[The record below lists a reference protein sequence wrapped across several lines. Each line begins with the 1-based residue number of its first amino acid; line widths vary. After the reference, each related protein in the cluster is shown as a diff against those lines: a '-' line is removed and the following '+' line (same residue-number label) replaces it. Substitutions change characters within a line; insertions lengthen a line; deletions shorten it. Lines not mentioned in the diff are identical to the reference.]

1 MSGLTPKVSVV
12 IPCYNHG
19 IYLDEAVDS
28 VLAQSFSDFEI
39 VIVNDGSTDPYTI
52 DLLKGYGRPKTR
64 VLHTENAGV
73 SSARNSGIAAARG
86 EYILPLDADDR
97 IAPNYLEKG
106 VAVLDARPEVGIV
119 YCDEQM
125 FGERDDFWI
134 MPQYDPVA
142 LLFDNQIFPS
152 AFFRKS
158 DWEKVGGYSTRFIY
172 GWEDWDFWI
181 SMSTLKKEV
190 TKIPELLYYYRIRSE
205 SRDHSMRL
213 IHKLAMMS
221 LIVLRHKKLYLKNLH
236 HLLAKLF
243 RLLTTL
249 LLRCAGSWTNTGL

>member
-1 MSGLTPKVSVV
+1 MTGLRPKVSVV

-28 VLAQSFSDFEI
+28 ILAQSFNDFEI
-39 VIVNDGSTDPYTI
+39 VIVNDGSTDPFTK
-52 DLLKGYGRPKTR
+52 DLLARYHRPKTR

-97 IAPNYLEKG
+97 VAPSYIEKG
-106 VAVLDARPEVGIV
+106 VAILDARPEVGIV

-125 FGERDDFWI
+125 FGERNDVWI
-134 MPQYDPVA
+134 MPEYDPVA
-142 LLFDNQIFPS
+142 LLFDNHIFPS

-158 DWEKVGGYSTRFIY
+158 DWEKVGGYCSGFVY

-205 SRDHSMRL
+205 SRDHSMRF

-221 LIVLRHKKLYLKNLH
+221 LIMLRHKRLYLKNLH
-236 HLLAKLF
+236 YLLAKCF
-243 RLLTTL
+243 RLLATR
-249 LLRCAGSWTNTGL
+249 LRGCSVY

>member
-1 MSGLTPKVSVV
+1 MTGLRPKVSVV

-28 VLAQSFSDFEI
+28 VLAQSFTDFEI
-39 VIVNDGSTDPYTI
+39 VIVNDGSTDPYTV
-52 DLLKGYGRPKTR
+52 DLLARYRRPKTR

-73 SSARNSGIAAARG
+73 SSARNSGIAAAQG
-86 EYILPLDADDR
+86 DYILPLDADDR
-97 IAPNYLEKG
+97 IAPSYLEKG
-106 VAVLDARPEVGIV
+106 VAILDARPEVGIV

-125 FGERDDFWI
+125 FGERDDVWI
-134 MPQYDPVA
+134 MPEYDPVA

-158 DWEKVGGYSTRFIY
+158 DWEKVGGYSSRFVY

-181 SMSTLKKEV
+181 TMSTLKKEV

-205 SRDHSMRL
+205 SRDHSMRVWQK
-213 IHKLAMMS
+213 IAMMS
-221 LIVLRHKKLYLKNLH
+221 LIILRHKTLYLNNT
-236 HLLAKLF
+236 HLLCHKILQ
-243 RLLTTL
+243 LTIKYMKSAF
-249 LLRCAGSWTNTGL
+249 LRHDKHTG